1 MSTRMSRLGDL
12 GARRTLS
19 RVAPGLVA
27 LGMVASF
34 SACREPTRKD
44 PPPAP
49 SVVSTVPSSS
59 FATSAVTTPVGN
71 PEHGRALVDSMQCA
85 RCHGGTGVTEP
96 AANKRCVEC
105 HADIV
110 SGSFKAPPAQL
121 AKWKPM
127 VADLTLAPSLTG
139 AGKRLR
145 RAWIESYLAKPLD
158 LRPGLSPSMPRLAFT
173 AEARRDIAA
182 YLVPEESPE
191 EAKPNGDLDAG
202 RKVLE
207 SKGCMTC
214 HVFGGVAGLAPSP
227 LPVSLSPAELARGKA
242 LAPDLRHTR
251 SRQRPSQTAS
261 WLRDPKA
268 LKADTAMPTIPL
280 RESEIRDVV
289 AFLHTRE
296 IDPAPAPVKVAR
308 LPLLARKVTFAEV
321 DKRVF
326 HRTCWHCHSE
336 PDYAIGDGGPG
347 NSGGFGFAPRGLN
360 LSDYTGIAAGF
371 LDDKGERASV
381 FAPGSD
387 GTPRL
392 VAAMLAR
399 HEEESGADI
408 GAVRGMPLG
417 YSPIALEDI
426 QLVDT
431 WIAAG
436 RPR

>member
-1 MSTRMSRLGDL
+1 M
-12 GARRTLS
+12 GARRAAS
-19 RVAPGLVA
+19 SVA
-27 LGMVASF
+27 LGLFGLGLAVSF
-34 SACREPTRKD
+34 VACREPTRKD

-49 SVVSTVPSSS
+49 TAVSVATSSS
-59 FATSAVTTPVGN
+59 FPVSSVTTPLGN
-71 PEHGRALVDSMQCA
+71 PERGRALVDSMQCA

-96 AANKRCVEC
+96 PANKRCVEC

-110 SGSFKAPPAQL
+110 SGTFKASPAQL
-121 AKWKPM
+121 AKWKPV

-145 RAWIESYLAKPLD
+145 RTWVESYLAKPHD

-182 YLVPEESPE
+182 YLVPDEAPS
-191 EAKPNGDLDAG
+191 EAKPSGDLEAG

-214 HVFGGVAGLAPSP
+214 HAFGGVAGLVASP
-227 LPVSLSPAELARGKA
+227 LLVSLSPAELSRGKA

-251 SRQRPSQTAS
+251 SRQNPSQTAA
-261 WLRDPKA
+261 WLREPKA
-268 LKADTAMPTIPL
+268 QKPDTAMPTIPL
-280 RESEIRDVV
+280 RDTEIRDVV
-289 AFLHTRE
+289 AFLHNRE
-296 IDPAPAPVKVAR
+296 LEPASAPVKVAR

-381 FAPGSD
+381 FAAGPD
-387 GTPRL
+387 GVPRL
-392 VAAMLAR
+392 VTAMLAR
-399 HEEESGADI
+399 HEEESGAET
-408 GAVRGMPLG
+408 GTVRGMPLG
-417 YSPIALEDI
+417 YAPIALEDI

>member
-1 MSTRMSRLGDL
+1 MNLSNV
-12 GARRTLS
+12 RRTVPRARS
-19 RVAPGLVA
+19 RTAPGLVA
-27 LGMVASF
+27 LGIVASLA
-34 SACREPTRKD
+34 ACREPPRKD

-49 SVVSTVPSSS
+49 SAASTSSSS
-59 FATSAVTTPVGN
+59 FATSSEAVPVAN

-96 AANKRCVEC
+96 PANKRCVEC
-105 HADIV
+105 HAEIV
-110 SGSFKAPPAQL
+110 SGTFKAPPAQL
-121 AKWKPM
+121 AKWKPV
-127 VADLTLAPSLTG
+127 VADLTLAPSLTA

-145 RAWIESYLAKPLD
+145 RSWVESYLAKPLD
-158 LRPGLSPSMPRLAFT
+158 LRPGLSPGMPRLAFT
-173 AEARRDIAA
+173 AQARRDIAA
-182 YLVPEESPE
+182 YLVPDDSPE
-191 EAKPNGDLDAG
+191 EPAPSGDLEAG

-214 HVFGGVAGLAPSP
+214 HAFGGVAGLTVSA
-227 LPVSLSPAELARGKA
+227 LPVSLTPSELARGKV

-251 SRQRPSQTAS
+251 SRQRPSQTAA

-268 LKADTAMPTIPL
+268 LKPDTAMPTIPL
-280 RESEIRDVV
+280 RDTEIRDVV

-296 IDPAPAPVKVAR
+296 LEPAKVPVKVAR

-381 FAPGSD
+381 FAPGPD
-387 GTPRL
+387 GVPRL
-392 VAAMLAR
+392 VTAMLAR
-399 HEEESGADI
+399 HEEESGAET
-408 GAVRGMPLG
+408 GPVRGMPLG
-417 YSPIALEDI
+417 YAPVALEDI

-431 WIAAG
+431 WIASG

>member
-1 MSTRMSRLGDL
+1 MSTRKVRRCHL
-12 GARRTLS
+12 GARRPLS
-19 RVAPGLVA
+19 SMALGLVA
-27 LGMVASF
+27 SGIVASF
-34 SACREPTRKD
+34 AACREPPRKD
-44 PPPAP
+44 PPPAL
-49 SVVSTVPSSS
+49 SAVSTASSTS
-59 FATSAVTTPVGN
+59 FSTSSIPVGN

-85 RCHGGTGVTEP
+85 RCHGGTGVAEP
-96 AANKRCVEC
+96 PANKRCVEC
-105 HADIV
+105 HAEIV
-110 SGSFKAPPAQL
+110 AGTFKAPPAQL
-121 AKWKPM
+121 AKWKPV
-127 VADLTLAPSLTG
+127 VAELTLAPSLSG

-145 RAWIESYLAKPLD
+145 RSWVESYLEKPID
-158 LRPGLSPSMPRLAFT
+158 LRPGLSPTMPRLAFT

-182 YLVPEESPE
+182 YLVPDESPE
-191 EAKPNGDLDAG
+191 ETKPSGDLESG

-214 HVFGGVAGLAPSP
+214 HAFGGVAGLVVSP
-227 LPVSLSPAELARGKA
+227 LPIALSPAELARGRA

-251 SRQRPSQTAS
+251 SRQRPSQTAA

-280 RESEIRDVV
+280 RDTEVRDVV

-296 IDPAPAPVKVAR
+296 LEPSPAPVKVGR
-308 LPLLARKVTFAEV
+308 LPLLTRKVTFAEV

-360 LSDYTGIAAGF
+360 LSDYAGIAAGF
-371 LDDKGERASV
+371 LDDKGERTSV
-381 FAPGSD
+381 FAPGPD
-387 GTPRL
+387 GVPRL
-392 VAAMLAR
+392 VTAMLAR
-399 HEEESGADI
+399 HAEESGAET
-408 GAVRGMPLG
+408 GPVRGMPLG
-417 YSPIALEDI
+417 YAPIALEDI